1 MDRIRIAIVG
11 GGAAGM
17 FCAIRCAESGA
28 EVTLF
33 ERNEKLGRKLGIT
46 GKGRCNLT
54 NNCGTVQN
62 FMANVPRNP
71 RFLYTAFSILSPSD
85 LIEWFESRGLP
96 LKTERGNRV
105 FPVSDRAADV
115 VGLLW
120 RLVEE
125 AGCKIRH
132 ARVEELLCHNGRIK
146 GLRADGKTYSYD
158 AVILATGGMSYP
170 RTGSTG
176 DGYRMAGKLG
186 HTVISPSP
194 SLAPLCSPARY
205 CKEMQGL
212 ALKNIELKLIR
223 IDNGKTVFSENGEML
238 FTHFGISG
246 PLVLSASAHITDE
259 PKNYKISLDL
269 KPALDIQTLDRRLL
283 SDFTKYK
290 NKAFRNALS
299 DLLPSGM
306 IPVMVSLSD
315 IDPDK
320 QVNGITKAERERLCT
335 LFKQFPVPLSA
346 FRPIDEAIVTRGGI
360 SITEVNPKTMESKLV
375 QHLYFAGEVLDLD
388 AYTGGFNLHIAF
400 STAAVAADAAAS
412 QNY

>member
-1 MDRIRIAIVG
+1 MKIAVVG

-17 FCAIRCAESGA
+17 FCAIACAEAGA
-28 EVTLF
+28 DVTLF
-33 ERNEKLGRKLGIT
+33 ERNDKLGRKLGIT

-71 RFLYTAFSILSPSD
+71 RFLYTALSRLSPAD
-85 LIEWFESRGLP
+85 LMDWFECRGLA

-125 AGCKIRH
+125 SGCTIKN
-132 ARVEELLCHNGRIK
+132 ARVEEILCHNDKIK
-146 GLRADGKTYSYD
+146 GLRAAGKTYSFD
-158 AVILATGGMSYP
+158 KVILATGGMSYP

-176 DGYRMAGKLG
+176 DGYRMAAKLG
-186 HTVISPSP
+186 HTIVPPAP

-212 ALKNIELKLIR
+212 ALKNVELTLTRTDK
-223 IDNGKTVFSENGEML
+223 GKVVFSENGEML
-238 FTHFGISG
+238 FTHFGLSG
-246 PLVLSASAHITDE
+246 PLVLSASAHIEDE
-259 PKNYKISLDL
+259 PKNYEIHLDL
-269 KPALDIQTLDRRLL
+269 KPALDSQTLDRRLL
-283 SDFTKYK
+283 SDFEKYK
-290 NKAFRNALS
+290 NKVFRNALT

-306 IPVMVSLSD
+306 IPVMVALSG
-315 IDPDK
+315 IDPEK
-320 QVNGITKAERERLCT
+320 KVNEITKEERQALGA
-335 LFKQFPVPLSA
+335 LFKHFPIPLSG

-360 SITEVNPKTMESKLV
+360 SVTEVNPKTMESKRIKNL
-375 QHLYFAGEVLDLD
+375 HFAGEVLDLD

-400 STAAVAADAAAS
+400 STATVAADAAIAED
-412 QNY
+412 

>member
-1 MDRIRIAIVG
+1 MDQIKIAIVG
-11 GGAAGM
+11 AGAAGM
-17 FCAIRCAESGA
+17 FCAIHCAELGA

-54 NNCGTVQN
+54 NNCQTTQS
-62 FMANVPRNP
+62 FMANVPRNA
-71 RFLYTAFSILSPSD
+71 RFLYTALSRLSPAD
-85 LIEWFESRGLP
+85 LMDWFENRGLA

-132 ARVEELLCHNGRIK
+132 ARVEEILSHNGKIK
-146 GLRADGKTYSYD
+146 GLRADGKTYSFD
-158 AVILATGGMSYP
+158 KVILCTGGMSYP
-170 RTGSTG
+170 GTGSTG
-176 DGYRMAGKLG
+176 DGYRMSEKLG
-186 HTVISPSP
+186 HTIVLPAP

-205 CKEMQGL
+205 CKQMQGL
-212 ALKNIELKLIR
+212 ALKNVELSLVRSDSQKA
-223 IDNGKTVFSENGEML
+223 VFTEQGEML
-238 FTHFGISG
+238 FTHFGLSG
-246 PLVLSASAHITDE
+246 PLVLSASAHIEDD
-259 PKNYKISLDL
+259 PQNYEITLDL
-269 KPALDIQTLDRRLL
+269 KPALDEQTLDRRLV

-306 IPVMVSLSD
+306 IPVMVALSE
-315 IDPDK
+315 IDPEK
-320 QVNGITKAERERLCT
+320 QANSITKAERERLLR
-335 LFKQFPVPLSA
+335 LFKAFPIPLSA
-346 FRPIDEAIVTRGGI
+346 FRPISEAIITRGGV
-360 SITEVNPKTMESKLV
+360 SVSEVNPKTMQSKLI
-375 QHLYFAGEVLDLD
+375 QGLHFAGEVLDLD

-400 STAAVAADAAAS
+400 STAVVAAEAAALD
-412 QNY
+412 Q

>member
-1 MDRIRIAIVG
+1 MKIAVVG

-17 FCAIRCAESGA
+17 FCAIACAEAGA
-28 EVTLF
+28 SVTLF

-71 RFLYTAFSILSPSD
+71 RFLYTALARLSPAD
-85 LIEWFESRGLP
+85 LMDWFEMRGLA

-125 AGCKIRH
+125 AGCTIKH
-132 ARVEELLCHNGRIK
+132 ARVEEILCHNGKIK
-146 GLRADGKTYSYD
+146 GLRADGKTYSFD
-158 AVILATGGMSYP
+158 KVILATGGMSYP

-176 DGYRMAGKLG
+176 DGYRMASKLG
-186 HTVISPSP
+186 HTIVPPSP
-194 SLAPLCSPARY
+194 SLAPLCSSAHY

-212 ALKNIELKLIR
+212 ALKNVELALTKANKVI
-223 IDNGKTVFSENGEML
+223 FSENGEML

-246 PLVLSASAHITDE
+246 PLVLSASAHIDQD
-259 PKNYKISLDL
+259 PKNYEIHLDL
-269 KPALDIQTLDRRLL
+269 KPALDLQTLDRRML
-283 SDFTKYK
+283 SDFEKYK
-290 NKAFRNALS
+290 NKAFRNSLS

-306 IPVMVSLSD
+306 IPVMVALSG
-315 IDPDK
+315 IDAEK
-320 QVNGITKAERERLCT
+320 KVNEITKEERLRLVE
-335 LFKQFPVPLSA
+335 LFKHFPIPLSG
-346 FRPIDEAIVTRGGI
+346 FRPIDEAIVTRGGVNV
-360 SITEVNPKTMESKLV
+360 TEVNPKTMESKLIKN
-375 QHLYFAGEVLDLD
+375 LYFAGEVLDLD

-400 STAAVAADAAAS
+400 STATVAADAAVCEE
-412 QNY
+412 Y

>member
-1 MDRIRIAIVG
+1 MDKIKIAVIG
-11 GGAAGM
+11 AGAAGM
-17 FCAIRCAESGA
+17 FCAIRCAEAGA

-54 NNCGTVQN
+54 NNCGTTQN

-71 RFLYTAFSILSPSD
+71 RFLYTALSKLSPQD
-85 LIEWFESRGLP
+85 LMDWFESKGLA

-125 AGCKIRH
+125 SGCKIKH
-132 ARVEELLCHNGRIK
+132 ARVEEILTHNDKIK
-146 GLRADGKTYSYD
+146 GLRADGKTYSFD
-158 AVILATGGMSYP
+158 KVILCTGGMSYP
-170 RTGSTG
+170 GTGSTG
-176 DGYRMAGKLG
+176 DGYRMAQKLG
-186 HTVISPSP
+186 HTVIPPVP
-194 SLAPLCSPARY
+194 SLAPLCSSAHY

-212 ALKNIELKLIR
+212 ALKNVELSLVRKE
-223 IDNGKTVFSENGEML
+223 NGKCVFSENGEML
-238 FTHFGISG
+238 FTHFGVSG
-246 PLVLSASAHITDE
+246 PLVLSASAHIDDD
-259 PKNYKISLDL
+259 PKNYEIKIDL
-269 KPALDIQTLDRRLL
+269 KPALDAQTLDRRLI

-290 NKAFRNALS
+290 NKSFRNALC

-306 IPVMVSLSD
+306 IPVMVSLSG

-320 QVNGITKAERERLCT
+320 KVNEITKQERLT
-335 LFKQFPVPLSA
+335 LGGLFKNFPVPLFA
-346 FRPIDEAIVTRGGI
+346 FRPIAEAIVTRGGI
-360 SITEVNPKTMESKLV
+360 AVGEINPKTMQSKLV
-375 QHLYFAGEVLDLD
+375 ENLYFAGEVMDLD

-400 STAAVAADAAAS
+400 STAVVAADAAT
-412 QNY
+412 QEY

>member
-1 MDRIRIAIVG
+1 MKIAVIG

-17 FCAIRCAESGA
+17 FSAIACAEAGCD
-28 EVTLF
+28 VTLF
-33 ERNEKLGRKLGIT
+33 ERNDKLGRKLGIT

-54 NNCGTVQN
+54 NNCGTTQN

-71 RFLYTAFSILSPSD
+71 RFLYTALSRLSPAD
-85 LIEWFESRGLP
+85 LMDWFECRGLP

-125 AGCKIRH
+125 AGCTIKN
-132 ARVEELLCHNGRIK
+132 ARVEEILCHGGKIK
-146 GLRADGKTYSYD
+146 GLRANGKTYSFD
-158 AVILATGGMSYP
+158 KVILATGGMSYP

-176 DGYRMAGKLG
+176 DGYRMAARLG
-186 HTVISPSP
+186 HTVVPPAP

-205 CKEMQGL
+205 CKQMQGL
-212 ALKNIELKLIR
+212 ALKNVELTLTKSEKEI
-223 IDNGKTVFSENGEML
+223 FSENGEML

-246 PLVLSASAHITDE
+246 PLVLSASAHIEDD
-259 PKNYKISLDL
+259 PKNYEIHLDL

-283 SDFTKYK
+283 SDFEKYK

-306 IPVMVSLSD
+306 IPVMVTLSE
-315 IDPDK
+315 IDPEK
-320 QVNGITKAERERLCT
+320 KVNEITKEERQRLGG
-335 LFKQFPVPLSA
+335 LFKRFPIPVSG
-346 FRPIDEAIVTRGGI
+346 FRPIDEAIVTRGGV
-360 SITEVNPKTMESKLV
+360 SVAEVNPKTMESKLIKN
-375 QHLYFAGEVLDLD
+375 LYFAGEVLDLD

-400 STAAVAADAAAS
+400 STATVAADAAIIED
-412 QNY
+412 